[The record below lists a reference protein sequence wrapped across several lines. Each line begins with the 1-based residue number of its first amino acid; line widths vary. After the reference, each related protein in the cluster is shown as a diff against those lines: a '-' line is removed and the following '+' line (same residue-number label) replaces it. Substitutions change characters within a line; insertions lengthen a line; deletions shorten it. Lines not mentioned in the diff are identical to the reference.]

1 MSTVF
6 RMIQTAALLQDA
18 GKPAAKST
26 WDTAKDNL
34 GFLGVCLGVFVG
46 LFIAAWLFEKL
57 VMRERRKR
65 FSDTHFITY
74 TAIFSAMAAVLMLL
88 EFPLMFLAPEFYK
101 LDFSE
106 LPVMISTFYLGPV
119 AGVVTE
125 LIKIVLKLLIKGTS
139 TAFVG
144 DFANF
149 VVGCAFVLPAS
160 MIYHAKPGKK
170 SAAIGLVCGTLI
182 MTVFGSAFNGLYLIP
197 KFAQMFHVGIEGIV
211 SMGSKVNGHINS
223 VWTLV
228 FFSVVPFNLIK
239 GVVVSILAFLLYKRI
254 SPLMHMGDDR
264 RKKRKAEAKMKKA
277 D

>member
-1 MSTVF
+1 MANIGETF
-6 RMIQTAALLQDA
+6 Q
-18 GKPAAKST
+18 K
-26 WDTAKDNL
+26 AKDNL
-34 GFLGVCLGVFVG
+34 GFIGVCLGIFAA
-46 LFIAAWLFEKL
+46 LFLVAWLFERF
-57 VMRERRKR
+57 VMKDRRRR

-74 TAIFSAMAAVLMLL
+74 TAIFSAMAAVLMML

-170 SAAIGLVCGTLI
+170 TAGIGLICGTLI

-197 KFAQMFHVGIEGIV
+197 KFAQMFGGLDGIIA
-211 SMGSKVNGHINS
+211 MGSKVNGNINS
-223 VWTLV
+223 IWTLV

-264 RKKRKAEAKMKKA
+264 RKRRKAKKEA
-277 D
+277 

>member
-1 MSTVF
+1 MANIGETF
-6 RMIQTAALLQDA
+6 Q
-18 GKPAAKST
+18 K
-26 WDTAKDNL
+26 AKDNL
-34 GFLGVCLGVFVG
+34 GFIGVCLGIFAA
-46 LFIAAWLFEKL
+46 LFLVAWLFERF
-57 VMRERRKR
+57 VMKDRRRR

-170 SAAIGLVCGTLI
+170 TAGIGLICGTLI

-197 KFAQMFHVGIEGIV
+197 KFAQMFGGLDGIIA
-211 SMGSKVNGHINS
+211 MGSKVNGNINS
-223 VWTLV
+223 IWTLV

-264 RKKRKAEAKMKKA
+264 RKRRKAKKEA
-277 D
+277 

>member
-1 MSTVF
+1 MANIGETF
-6 RMIQTAALLQDA
+6 E
-18 GKPAAKST
+18 KAKQ
-26 WDTAKDNL
+26 NL
-34 GFLGVCLGVFVG
+34 GFLAVCLGVFVG
-46 LFIAAWLFEKL
+46 LFIAAWLFEKF
-57 VMRERRKR
+57 VMRERRRR

-88 EFPLMFLAPEFYK
+88 EFPIAFLAPEFYK

-125 LIKIVLKLLIKGTS
+125 LIKILLKLLIRGTS

-149 VVGCAFVLPAS
+149 AVGCAFVLPAS

-170 SAAIGLVCGTLI
+170 TAGVGLICGTLI

-197 KFAQMFHVGIEGIV
+197 KFAQMFGGLDGIIA
-211 SMGSKVNGHINS
+211 MGSKVNGNITS
-223 VWTLV
+223 IWTLV

-254 SPLMHMGDDR
+254 SPLMHMGDAR
-264 RKKRKAEAKMKKA
+264 RIKRRQNKLG
-277 D
+277 

>member
-1 MSTVF
+1 MAN
-6 RMIQTAALLQDA
+6 I
-18 GKPAAKST
+18 G
-26 WDTAKDNL
+26 DTFQKAKDNL
-34 GFLGVCLGVFVG
+34 GFIGVCLGIAAG
-46 LFIAAWLFEKL
+46 LFLCAWLFERI
-57 VMRERRKR
+57 VMKERRRR

-88 EFPLMFLAPEFYK
+88 EFPLSFLAPEFYK

-149 VVGCAFVLPAS
+149 AVGCAFVLPAS

-170 SAAIGLVCGTLI
+170 TAGIGLICGTLI

-197 KFAQMFHVGIEGIV
+197 KFAQMFGGLDGIIA
-211 SMGSKVNGHINS
+211 MGSKVNGNINS

-239 GVVVSILAFLLYKRI
+239 GVVVSLLTFLLYKRI
-254 SPLMHMGDDR
+254 SPLMHMGDR
-264 RKKRKAEAKMKKA
+264 RKQQRKLTKQ
-277 D
+277 

>member
-1 MSTVF
+1 MANIGETF
-6 RMIQTAALLQDA
+6 Q
-18 GKPAAKST
+18 K
-26 WDTAKDNL
+26 AKDNL
-34 GFLGVCLGVFVG
+34 GFIGVCLGIFAA
-46 LFIAAWLFEKL
+46 LFLVAWLFERF
-57 VMRERRKR
+57 VMKDRRRR

-170 SAAIGLVCGTLI
+170 TAGIGLICGTLI

-197 KFAQMFHVGIEGIV
+197 KFAQMFGGLDGIIA
-211 SMGSKVNGHINS
+211 MGSKVNGNINS
-223 VWTLV
+223 IWTLV

-254 SPLMHMGDDR
+254 SPLMHMGDAR
-264 RKKRKAEAKMKKA
+264 RIKRRQNKLG
-277 D
+277 